1 MTVLPYDPGPLPT
14 LPAPAQGEVLELAVD
29 GYPPFKDV
37 KQSIRNR
44 KHPCHADFKTL
55 RNAAIKAMAGRAWYF
70 GPVGLDLTLY
80 APSLPRNRNL
90 LDYVGGVMDT
100 LDGSSG
106 CTFTFLP
113 VVYEDDC
120 QVALGN
126 MQLIESKDVRYTLKI
141 TFLGERPAN

>member
-1 MTVLPYDPGPLPT
+1 MSVLPYDPGPLPT
-14 LPAPAQGEVLELAVD
+14 LPAPAPGESLDLVID

-44 KHPCHADFKTL
+44 KHPRHGDFKTL
-55 RNAAIKAMAGRAWYF
+55 RDAAIKAMAGRAWYF
-70 GPVGLDLTLY
+70 GPVGLDLALY
-80 APSLPRNRNL
+80 APSLPPNRSL

-113 VVYEDDC
+113 IVYEDDC

-126 MQLIESKDVRYTLKI
+126 MRFFESQTVHYSLKV
-141 TFLGERPAN
+141 TFLAERPAN